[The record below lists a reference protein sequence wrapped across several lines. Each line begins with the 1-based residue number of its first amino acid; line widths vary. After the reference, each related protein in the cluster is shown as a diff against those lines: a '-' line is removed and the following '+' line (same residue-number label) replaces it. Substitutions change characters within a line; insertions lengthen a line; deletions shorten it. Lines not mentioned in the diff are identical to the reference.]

1 MTINGS
7 VAQALVLRMKAQG
20 HSYSAIGRA
29 LGRDSS
35 AISQIASGKRGP
47 NYGKHY
53 GPALARAEAELKN
66 QAAGAPAHPIVQ
78 PARRMKGKGRR
89 QEPARVRQPT
99 SRGVGKQWG
108 VSTTK
113 RQATRSGARGLTAQ
127 YLDAIAKGRKAGVS
141 LSVSPKVNG
150 SQSGGKTGTAPQGGW
165 DGKKIRDQE
174 IRAELDAAF
183 TEHLKEA
190 GGHFTNALAAWL
202 VETGRVESIE
212 PGQIHSIELRT
223 WTP

>member
-1 MTINGS
+1 MAVNGS

-66 QAAGAPAHPIVQ
+66 QAAGAPAHPITQ
-78 PARRMKGKGRR
+78 PARRLVGKGRNR
-89 QEPARVRQPT
+89 TEARVRQPT

-113 RQATRSGARGLTAQ
+113 RQATRSGAKSLTAK
-127 YLDAIAKGRKAGVS
+127 LEDANSKGRQAGVS
-141 LSVSPKVNG
+141 ISVSSHVK
-150 SQSGGKTGTAPQGGW
+150 GGYKKTGTGKGAPG
-165 DGKKIRDQE
+165 DKE
-174 IRAELDAAF
+174 IRAELDEAF
-183 TEHLKEA
+183 EAQLEAA
-190 GGHFTNALAAWL
+190 GGNFTNALAGWL
-202 VETGRVESIE
+202 EATERVESIE
-212 PGQIHSIELRT
+212 PGQIHAIELRT